1 MLIVCHVPLHNSL
14 LSCDVMQC
22 VCVCARF
29 RATLY
34 QCPETS
40 GEREQMTV
48 AVSNRIRDL
57 ESVLHTTEQH
67 SLTQL
72 QEVALDL
79 DSWQTKAGHT
89 PHSLQRMLEL
99 LFLWFQVRKMKA
111 IYHAMNM
118 FNLDITQRCLIA
130 ECWCPVKDI
139 PEVQAALAR
148 GTVRALSLSLSLSQ
162 AL

>member
-1 MLIVCHVPLHNSL
+1 
-14 LSCDVMQC
+14 
-22 VCVCARF
+22 
-29 RATLY
+29 
-34 QCPETS
+34 
-40 GEREQMTV
+40 MTV

-57 ESVLHTTEQH
+57 ESVLHTTEEH

-72 QEVALDL
+72 QEVAEELDC
-79 DSWQTKAGHT
+79 WQTKASHPSLHT
-89 PHSLQRMLEL
+89 SLTVCLCV
-99 LFLWFQVRKMKA
+99 QVRKMKA

-148 GTVRALSLSLSLSQ
+148 GTVSPPGAHLCVCIS
-162 AL
+162 